1 MWILLLILTIIFVI
15 ILLLC
20 STVFLPLF
28 LGRWIKS
35 PVTKESWEYFFSK
48 TGEHIIK
55 THIIG
60 DGENKERF
68 ILYAPDNLEGALPV
82 IIWGNGTAA
91 LPKNYDGLHRH
102 LASWGFI
109 VMNTYN
115 SETGTGKPLKE
126 ALCYLLK
133 ENANAE
139 SIFYRHIDTQRI
151 GCGGHSQGS
160 TGVINLHTN
169 FTEGSYIKTVVSI
182 ALPDLRWCDL
192 EDVYAPERINVPF
205 LILTGTLD
213 FIISPFRSCIAAINR
228 LKTGVEGWFLEARY
242 CSHTEI
248 QEDGGKYKGILTAWF
263 RYQLMDDN
271 IAGEI
276 FKEQGEI
283 YKNVGWRRVYQRGVC
298 DSIKNDSVKNIRL

>member
-1 MWILLLILTIIFVI
+1 MQILLLILAIIFIVM
-15 ILLLC
+15 LLLC
-20 STVFLPLF
+20 SMVFLPLF

-35 PVTKESWEYFFSK
+35 PITKESREYFFSRE
-48 TGEHIIK
+48 GEHKVK
-55 THIIG
+55 TYIIG
-60 DGENKERF
+60 DGNNKESF
-68 ILYAPDNLEGALPV
+68 ILYAPADLEGALPV

-91 LPKNYDGLHRH
+91 LPKNYDELHRH

-133 ENANAE
+133 ENARPD
-139 SIFYRHIDTQRI
+139 SIFYMHIDTQRI

-169 FTEGSYIKTVVSI
+169 FAEGNYIKTVVSI
-182 ALPDLRWCDL
+182 ALPALRWCNP

-205 LILTGTLD
+205 LVLTGTLD
-213 FIISPFRSCIAAINR
+213 FIASPFRSCLAAINK
-228 LKTGVEGWFLEARY
+228 LETGVEGWFLEARY

-248 QEDGGKYKGILTAWF
+248 QEKDGKYNGILTAWF
-263 RYQLMDDN
+263 RYRLMDDN
-271 IAGEI
+271 GAGKI
-276 FKEQGEI
+276 FEERGEI
-283 YKNVGWRRVYQRGVC
+283 YKNAGWRRVYRRGVS
-298 DSIKNDSVKNIRL
+298 DNIRNDSRSL